1 MAVSYFTLTFC
12 HISVVLVEFDSC
24 KLDPC
29 TGEVVARL
37 EKLRGL
43 HASGIF
49 QHYLVGIHLHRSN
62 AKAIFFKILATLNVR
77 KH

>member
-1 MAVSYFTLTFC
+1 MAVSYFILTFC

-49 QHYLVGIHLHRSN
+49 QHYLVRAYLHRSN
-62 AKAIFFKILATLNVR
+62 AKAIFLKFADTQCEET
-77 KH
+77 